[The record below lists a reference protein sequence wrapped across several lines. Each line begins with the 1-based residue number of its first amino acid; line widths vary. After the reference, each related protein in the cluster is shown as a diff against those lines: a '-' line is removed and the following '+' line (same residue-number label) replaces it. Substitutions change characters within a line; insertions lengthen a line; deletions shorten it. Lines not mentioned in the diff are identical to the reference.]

1 MGTHKPSPLCSLQLA
16 EASARCDF
24 ALFLGASSDNAGTL
38 GPVAASAAGLKL
50 YLNETFSE
58 LQLDSV
64 AQWMEVGGRRV
75 YLVRSCCGG
84 CGASEALGFRP
95 HTERRSRPILSM
107 PALRDM
113 ASPPAHCGT
122 C

>member
-1 MGTHKPSPLCSLQLA
+1 MGMGTHRPSPLCSFQLA
-16 EASARCDF
+16 EAGARCDF

-75 YLVRSCCGG
+75 YLACMLLLWG
-84 CGASEALGFRP
+84 LWGFRSTRTQAT
-95 HTERRSRPILSM
+95 H
-107 PALRDM
+107 
-113 ASPPAHCGT
+113 
-122 C
+122 